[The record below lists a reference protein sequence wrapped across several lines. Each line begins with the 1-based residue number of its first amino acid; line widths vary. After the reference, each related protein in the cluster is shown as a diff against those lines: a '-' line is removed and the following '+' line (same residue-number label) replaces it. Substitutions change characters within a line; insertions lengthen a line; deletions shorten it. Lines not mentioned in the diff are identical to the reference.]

1 MWWNIIIC
9 GYKKGWNSDICY
21 NMDIT
26 YKRYAKWNVRHQRPN
41 IEVFWIEKF
50 LELESRMLVT
60 KDWGKEGMGSYCF
73 VGTEFL
79 FEMIK
84 KF

>member
-1 MWWNIIIC
+1 MWWNIVQPQK
-9 GYKKGWNSDICY
+9 GMEFWQMLQYGWNLETSVWH
-21 NMDIT
+21 
-26 YKRYAKWNVRHQRPN
+26 KRPN

-50 LELESRMLVT
+50 IEPDSRMLVT
-60 KDWGKEGMGSYCF
+60 KDWGKEGIRGYCL
-73 VGTEFL
+73 VSTEFL